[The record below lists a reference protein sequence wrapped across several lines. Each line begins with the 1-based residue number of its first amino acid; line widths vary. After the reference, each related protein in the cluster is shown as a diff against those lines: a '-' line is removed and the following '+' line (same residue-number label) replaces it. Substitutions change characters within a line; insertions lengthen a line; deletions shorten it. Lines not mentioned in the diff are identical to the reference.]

1 MAHHGVFHGTKQA
14 YGVYT
19 EVLVEA
25 LVLSVYQGLEEIGTD
40 FLIGYRGAV
49 LIEELAYENTV
60 GAVYLGR
67 LTGLRIADAGEITGR
82 LAKEPEE
89 VDVNGS

>member
-25 LVLSVYQGLEEIGTD
+25 LVLSVYQGLEEIWTD

-60 GAVYLGR
+60 GAVYL
-67 LTGLRIADAGEITGR
+67 E
-82 LAKEPEE
+82 K
-89 VDVNGS
+89 